1 MEIYKYLLKEVDMSA
16 ILNTL
21 SNILTEEKTIF
32 RDIYQLEED
41 KSEAI
46 IQRDGDL
53 LQSISNNQEKHLA
66 HIQTLERKRTEVIG
80 HFKKKHSVEDAYF
93 ITLKD
98 MVAMEGSQN
107 EDIIKL
113 GTDLNNA
120 LHKMRILQEINSKL
134 INDNMQYFNII
145 MEGLKGSVT
154 IKTGYSEDG
163 TENREIANS
172 LILNKTA

>member
-1 MEIYKYLLKEVDMSA
+1 MSA
-16 ILNTL
+16 ILNSLKHIL
-21 SNILTEEKTIF
+21 SEEKMIF

-46 IQRDGDL
+46 IQRDGSL
-53 LQSISNNQEKHLA
+53 LQSLSSTQEKHLTD
-66 HIQTLERKRTEVIG
+66 IQSLERKRNEVIG
-80 HFKKKHSVEDAYF
+80 HFKKKHRIEENCF

-98 MVAMEGSQN
+98 VAAMEESQN
-107 EDIIKL
+107 DDILNL
-113 GTDLNNA
+113 GADLNNS
-120 LHKMRILQEINSKL
+120 LSKMKSLQETNSKL

-145 MEGLKGSVT
+145 VEGLKGSVT

-163 TENREIANS
+163 TENKEIANS